1 MGPIKYHESQR
12 IFNKM
17 NLLYKQD
24 FIIIFIIIIIKT
36 RVEFSAY
43 KSEGLMLLAW
53 ARKSIGLYL

>member
-1 MGPIKYHESQR
+1 
-12 IFNKM
+12 M

-36 RVEFSAY
+36 RVEFSAH